1 MKKKIIFFGTPS
13 FAVTCLDKINS
24 KFIIDYVVTAPD
36 RRSGRGRKL
45 NGSDIKKYTL
55 KNNIKT
61 LQPSN
66 LMDEEFINKI
76 KDLEPDLIIVVAFR
90 KLPAELFNI
99 PKYGTINLHASLLP
113 NYRGAAPINWC
124 LINGE
129 IKTGVTTFFINEK
142 IDQGD
147 ILLQKEIMIEDE
159 DDFGSLYFKLSEV
172 GAALVIKT
180 VKGIFNN
187 SLKPTKQNFIDD
199 LKLAPKLNS
208 ENTRIDW
215 NQSINYIINQI
226 KGLSPKPGAWTMI
239 KNGDNQFR
247 MKILKGNK
255 EIVSS
260 LKNNLNGKI
269 VIDNGKLLVYNEEGA
284 VNCSIVQLEN
294 KREMT
299 AKEVLNGLKFHENSC
314 VYLGK

>member
-13 FAVTCLDKINS
+13 FAVTSLDKINS
-24 KFIIDYVVTAPD
+24 KFIVDYVVTSPD
-36 RRSGRGRKL
+36 KRSGRGQKL
-45 NGSDIKKYTL
+45 NESDVKKYTL
-55 KNNIKT
+55 KNKIKT

-76 KDLEPDLIIVVAFR
+76 KGLKPDLIIVVAFR
-90 KLPAELFNI
+90 KLPIEIFNI
-99 PKYGTINLHASLLP
+99 PRHGTINLHASLLP

-129 IKTGVTTFFINEK
+129 IKTGVTTFYINEK

-147 ILLQKEIMIEDE
+147 ILLQKEIMIKNE
-159 DDFGSLYFKLSEV
+159 DDFGSLYNKLSEV
-172 GAALVIKT
+172 GAELVVKT
-180 VKGIFNN
+180 VEGIFNN
-187 SLKPTKQNFIDD
+187 SLKPIKQKFIDD

-208 ENTRIDW
+208 ENTRINWSRSTND
-215 NQSINYIINQI
+215 IIGQI

-239 KNGDNQFR
+239 KNGKNRFR
-247 MKILKGNK
+247 LKILKAVKKK
-255 EIVSS
+255 EPL

-269 VIDNGKLLVYNEEGA
+269 VINNGELHIYNKDGGI
-284 VNCSIVQLEN
+284 NCSVIQLEN

-299 AKEVLNGLKFHENSC
+299 SKELLNGLKFDENSH
-314 VYLGK
+314 VY